1 MILAL
6 SGGTGGAK
14 LIEGLTAELGQ
25 SALTII
31 CNTADDASFHG
42 LDVSPD
48 IDTIVYTLAGLVD
61 SDKGWGLRG
70 ETFSVL
76 EQLRRFG
83 KDVWFKLGDKDLAT
97 HIFRTHLL
105 RSGLPL
111 SKVTR
116 RICQALGV
124 QAQVLPMSDDRIET
138 RVVTTKGQL
147 SFQEYFVREQWL
159 PEVTEI
165 FFSGVKDSHPAP
177 GVLNAIGTADG
188 IILCPSNP
196 VTSISPILSVPGVRR
211 ALAHTASRIV
221 AVSPIVGG
229 SSFSGPA
236 HKLMGIMG
244 FEPSA
249 IGVAQAYQEFLDVL
263 VFANEDAILKEQ
275 VNELGIE
282 AVVTDVRMKTS
293 ADKRRLASEVL
304 ALLND

>member
-6 SGGTGGAK
+6 TGGTGGAK
-14 LIEGLTAELGQ
+14 LIEGLASELGQ
-25 SALTII
+25 SELTII

-61 SDKGWGLRG
+61 SEKGWGLRG

-76 EQLRRFG
+76 EQLGRFG
-83 KDVWFKLGDKDLAT
+83 EDIWFKLGDKDLAT

-105 RSGLPL
+105 RAGLTL
-111 SKVTR
+111 SEVTR
-116 RICQALGV
+116 RICQGVGV
-124 QAQVLPMSDDRIET
+124 QAEVLPMSDGRIET
-138 RVVTTKGQL
+138 RVVTAKGQL

-165 FFSGVKDSHPAP
+165 VFNGIKDSSPAP
-177 GVLNAIGTADG
+177 GVLDAIGSANG

-211 ALAHTASRIV
+211 ALAHSPSRIV
-221 AVSPIVGG
+221 GVSPIIGG
-229 SSFSGPA
+229 LSFSGPA
-236 HKLMGIMG
+236 HRLMGCMG

-249 IGVAQAYQEFLDVL
+249 IGVAQAYQDFLDFL
-263 VFANEDAILKEQ
+263 VFANEDAMLKAQ
-275 VNELGIE
+275 INELGIKP
-282 AVVTDVRMKTS
+282 VVSDVRMKTS
-293 ADKRRLASEVL
+293 TDKRRLASEVL

>member
-6 SGGTGGAK
+6 TGGTGGAK
-14 LIEGLTAELGQ
+14 LIEGLASELGQ
-25 SALTII
+25 SELTII

-61 SDKGWGLRG
+61 SEKGWGLRG

-76 EQLRRFG
+76 EQLGRFG
-83 KDVWFKLGDKDLAT
+83 EDIWFKLGDKDLAT

-105 RSGLPL
+105 RAGLTL
-111 SKVTR
+111 SEVTR
-116 RICQALGV
+116 RICQGLGV
-124 QAQVLPMSDDRIET
+124 QAEVLPMSDGRIET
-138 RVVTTKGQL
+138 RVVTSKGQL

-159 PEVTEI
+159 PEVTQI
-165 FFSGVKDSHPAP
+165 VFNGIKDSSPAP
-177 GVLNAIGTADG
+177 GVLDAIGSANG

-211 ALAHTASRIV
+211 ALAHSPSRIV
-221 AVSPIVGG
+221 GVSPIVGG
-229 SSFSGPA
+229 LSFSGPA

-249 IGVAQAYQEFLDVL
+249 IGVAQAYQDFLDVL
-263 VFANEDAILKEQ
+263 VFANEDAMLKTQIDER
-275 VNELGIE
+275 GIE
-282 AVVTDVRMKTS
+282 PVVTDVRMNTS

-304 ALLND
+304 ALLDD

>member
-6 SGGTGGAK
+6 TGGTGGAK
-14 LIEGLTAELGQ
+14 LIEGLAAELGQ
-25 SALTII
+25 SELTII

-61 SDKGWGLRG
+61 SDKGWGLSG

-83 KDVWFKLGDKDLAT
+83 EDVWFKLGDKDLAT

-105 RSGLPL
+105 RAGLTL
-111 SKVTR
+111 SEVTR
-116 RICQALGV
+116 RICQAFGV
-124 QAQVLPMSDDRIET
+124 QARVLPMSDDRIQT
-138 RVVTTKGQL
+138 RVVTAKGQL

-165 FFSGVKDSHPAP
+165 FFSGVERSNPAP
-177 GVLNAIGTADG
+177 GLLDAIGTAEG

-211 ALAHTASRIV
+211 ALAHTACRIV
-221 AVSPIVGG
+221 GVSPVVGG
-229 SSFSGPA
+229 LSFSGPA

-263 VFANEDAILKEQ
+263 VFANEDAMLKAPI
-275 VNELGIE
+275 NELGIKP
-282 AVVTDVRMKTS
+282 VVSDVRMKSST
-293 ADKRRLASEVL
+293 DKWRLASEVL